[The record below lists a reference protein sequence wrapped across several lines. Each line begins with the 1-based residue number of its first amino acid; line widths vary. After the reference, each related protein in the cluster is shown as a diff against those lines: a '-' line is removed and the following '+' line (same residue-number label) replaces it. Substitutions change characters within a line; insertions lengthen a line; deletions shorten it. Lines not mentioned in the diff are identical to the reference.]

1 MTNASN
7 LKEQDQVLSVIHKSQ
22 KGITYVE
29 IHEAYFSKF
38 AVRLGDQTLEPII
51 DQLEKDKY
59 VTHRPVPGGDA
70 SYYSLQTANDFIAT
84 GGYQGKAARD
94 KDMLEHD
101 LRIKELELE
110 LEVSKNKIYELENKK
125 TYKGLYITIIAVL
138 LIGLISTATYSY
150 KISSNNGNTTVSDSL
165 KINSANPNADPIK
178 ESDTE
183 EHASQ
188 HSSDSSTIPVDTIVA
203 Q

>member
-22 KGITYVE
+22 KGITYIE
-29 IHEAYFSKF
+29 IHEAYFSEF

-70 SYYSLQTANDFIAT
+70 SYYTLQTANDFIAT

-110 LEVSKNKIYELENKK
+110 LEVSKNKIFELENKK

-138 LIGLISTATYSY
+138 FIGLISTATYTY
-150 KISSNNGNTTVSDSL
+150 KISSNKGDTTVSDSL

-178 ESDTE
+178 VSDTE

-188 HSSDSSTIPVDTIVA
+188 HSSDSITVPVDTIVA

>member
-1 MTNASN
+1 MTNAIN

-29 IHEAYFSKF
+29 IHEAYFSEF

-51 DQLEKDKY
+51 DLLEKDKY
-59 VTHRPVPGGDA
+59 VTHRPVPGSDA
-70 SYYSLQTANDFIAT
+70 SYYSLQTATDFIAT

-110 LEVSKNKIYELENKK
+110 LEVSKNKIFELENKK
-125 TYKGLYITIIAVL
+125 TYKGLFISIIAVL
-138 LIGLISTATYSY
+138 VIALASTVTFYHRIVSGNDNIST
-150 KISSNNGNTTVSDSL
+150 SDSL
-165 KINSANPNADPIK
+165 KINSQNAIDQNK
-178 ESDTE
+178 VSGKADNN
-183 EHASQ
+183 AAQ
-188 HSSDSSTIPVDTIVA
+188 VVDSVVMPVDTIVA

>member
-1 MTNASN
+1 MSNGIN

-29 IHEAYFSKF
+29 IHEAYFSGF
-38 AVRLGDQTLEPII
+38 GIRLGDQTLEPII
-51 DQLEKDKY
+51 DQLEKDKH
-59 VTHRPVPGGDA
+59 VTHRAVPGGDA

-84 GGYQGKAARD
+84 GGYQGQAAHD

-110 LEVSKNKIYELENKK
+110 LEVSKNKIFELENKK
-125 TYKGLYITIIAVL
+125 TYKGLFISIIVVLVIALASTVTYYHRIVSGKDNIT
-138 LIGLISTATYSY
+138 T
-150 KISSNNGNTTVSDSL
+150 SDSL
-165 KINSANPNADPIK
+165 KINSQNSEANQNKVSGKADNNA
-178 ESDTE
+178 
-183 EHASQ
+183 AQ
-188 HSSDSSTIPVDTIVA
+188 VVDSVVMPVDTIVA